1 MNNKEINSNDEPN
14 LPFDKNERPSF
25 GLPSQYFES
34 FETKLRQKLEIKN
47 ELNKFS
53 VLSSIKKTNTFSVPK
68 NYFNLS
74 KEQLELETE
83 LVEYKTLISLK
94 SHLDFPNDIAY
105 LESLE
110 NNLVKKIHDI
120 DELKDFTVL
129 FSIEKKNSFSYPELY
144 FEHVSHQIK
153 EKIHITKPSFIEL
166 LIDIIFTKKVAL
178 SFSAIAI
185 IMLSWFLYANHK
197 TENLIDSNCKTLA
210 CLEKQEILNHTKTI
224 SSFDDEQL
232 IELVNLKKLNNQ
244 LNNHKNSDSEKSK
257 TDSFINDSNFDE
269 IIDEL

>member
-1 MNNKEINSNDEPN
+1 MNNKEINSNDESS
-14 LPFDKNERPSF
+14 LPFDKNERLSF
-25 GLPSQYFES
+25 GLPSPYFES
-34 FETKLRQKLEIKN
+34 FETKLRQKLESEN
-47 ELNKFS
+47 ELNEFS

-68 NYFNLS
+68 NYFDLS
-74 KEQLELETE
+74 KEQLEFETE
-83 LVEYKTLISLK
+83 LSEYKTLISLK
-94 SHLDFPNDIAY
+94 SQIEFPNDIAY
-105 LESLE
+105 QEALE
-110 NNLVKKIHDI
+110 NNLVKKIYDL
-120 DELKDFTVL
+120 DELKEFTVL
-129 FSIEKKNSFSYPELY
+129 FSLEKKYYFSYPDLY
-144 FEHVSHQIK
+144 FEQVSDQIK
-153 EKIHITKPSFIEL
+153 EKIHIIKPSFIEL
-166 LIDIIFTKKVAL
+166 LIEIMFAKKIAL

-185 IMLSWFLYANHK
+185 IMLSWFLYTNHK

-232 IELVNLKKLNNQ
+232 IDLVNLKKLNNQ

>member
-94 SHLDFPNDIAY
+94 SHLDFPIDIAY

-153 EKIHITKPSFIEL
+153 EKIHITKSSFIEL

>member
-1 MNNKEINSNDEPN
+1 MNNKQINSNDEPN
-14 LPFDKNERPSF
+14 LPFDKNERLSF

-34 FETKLRQKLEIKN
+34 FETKLNQKLEIEN
-47 ELNKFS
+47 ELNEFS
-53 VLSSIKKTNTFSVPK
+53 VLSSIKKINTFSLPN
-68 NYFNLS
+68 NYFNSS
-74 KEQLELETE
+74 KEKLELEAE
-83 LVEYKTLISLK
+83 FVEYKILKSLK
-94 SHLDFPNDIAY
+94 SHLSFSNDLTYQEEFEI
-105 LESLE
+105 
-110 NNLVKKIHDI
+110 NLLKKINYI

-144 FEHVSHQIK
+144 FEHVSDLIK

-185 IMLSWFLYANHK
+185 IMLSWFLYTNHK